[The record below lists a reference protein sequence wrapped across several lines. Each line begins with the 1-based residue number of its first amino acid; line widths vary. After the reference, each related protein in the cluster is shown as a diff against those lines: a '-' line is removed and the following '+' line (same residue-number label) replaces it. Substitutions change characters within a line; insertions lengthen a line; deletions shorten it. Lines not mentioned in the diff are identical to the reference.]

1 MPQKEMGVVPD
12 SDLARLL
19 AKLPRHD
26 RRLLLAVIQA
36 APAPKRDRLTREM
49 RKRLIALGL

>member
-19 AKLPRHD
+19 AKLQRPD
-26 RRLLLAVIQA
+26 RRLLLALVQA
-36 APAPKRDRLTREM
+36 SPGPRRDKLERAMRQRLEV
-49 RKRLIALGL
+49 LGL